1 VKDDRRK
8 YGVSAFT
15 SNSEY
20 RRTVLGI
27 FKMSDKTYTFQFS
40 IRVISFN
47 LRRHIASSWF
57 SLGVIFKL
65 DQVMVLYG

>member
-1 VKDDRRK
+1 
-8 YGVSAFT
+8 
-15 SNSEY
+15 
-20 RRTVLGI
+20 
-27 FKMSDKTYTFQFS
+27 MSDKTYTFQFS

-47 LRRHIASSWF
+47 LRSHIASSWF

>member
-1 VKDDRRK
+1 
-8 YGVSAFT
+8 
-15 SNSEY
+15 
-20 RRTVLGI
+20 
-27 FKMSDKTYTFQFS
+27 MSDKTYTFQFS